1 MTTALALTCLA
12 ALVVVAAL
20 LTLLLD
26 RSAQVRAWRRI
37 AEERRW
43 NHDRSDIGS

>member
-1 MTTALALTCLA
+1 MTA
-12 ALVVVAAL
+12 ALIITCIAAVLAVAAL

-26 RSAQVRAWRRI
+26 RSAQARAWRRI

-43 NHDRSDIGS
+43 NRDRSDTGV